1 MRLGTKIE
9 LVRPRSVAK
18 KWCNDYLVYWSKEF
32 LIELYHNKHGKA
44 KKKLKVIVKFYIK
57 KIME

>member
-44 KKKLKVIVKFYIK
+44 KKKIKGYSKVLYK
-57 KIME
+57 KK